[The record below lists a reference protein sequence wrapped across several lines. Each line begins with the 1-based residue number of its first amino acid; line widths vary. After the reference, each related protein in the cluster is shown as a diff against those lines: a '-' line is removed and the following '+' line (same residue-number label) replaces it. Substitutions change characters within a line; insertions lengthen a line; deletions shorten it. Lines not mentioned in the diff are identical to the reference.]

1 MSTTRRGSFRGDS
14 RWLSVP
20 SLMLLALVAAAAF
33 WLSFGGL
40 AAVSSRAGVPAFVLP
55 LLLDGGILAL
65 GFVRAMLRGQRRRT
79 WFVVVLLL
87 AVTLVSSSVNLLVH
101 RANGDPFEVVAVTA
115 LAPVLLL
122 TFSEVII
129 YATISHDA
137 PEKKPRRTPKS
148 APAGESA
155 AASAPPRPV
164 EQVSPRKPRAVA
176 SIVPAVDVSG
186 MSEGDLL
193 ERARVLAPDPA
204 SRQRGT
210 EESIE
215 FRLIALALIDSH
227 GWTPTTLASKV
238 GDPDRN
244 RIERVTRTLRQKL
257 QQAA

>member
-1 MSTTRRGSFRGDS
+1 MVSSRRGSFRGDS
-14 RWLSVP
+14 RWLSIP
-20 SLMLLALVAAAAF
+20 SLALLAFVAAAAF

-40 AAVSSRAGVPAFVLP
+40 AEVSSRAGVPPFVLP

-87 AVTLVSSSVNLLVH
+87 AVTLVSSTVNLLVH
-101 RANGDPFEVVAVTA
+101 RSAGDSFEVVAVTA
-115 LAPVLLL
+115 LAPLLLL

-129 YATISHDA
+129 YATVSHDA
-137 PEKKPRRTPKS
+137 PERKPRRTPKS
-148 APAGESA
+148 APASEST

-164 EQVSPRKPRAVA
+164 EQAASRKPRAVA
-176 SIVPAVDVSG
+176 SIAPAVDVSG
-186 MSEGDLL
+186 MTEADLL
-193 ERARVLAPDPA
+193 ERARALAPDPA

-215 FRLIALALIDSH
+215 FRSVALRLIDAH
-227 GWTPTTLASKV
+227 GWTPTTLAAEV

-244 RIERVTRTLRQKL
+244 RIERVTRNLRQKL
-257 QQAA
+257 AQAA

>member
-1 MSTTRRGSFRGDS
+1 MSTRRGSFRGDS
-14 RWLSVP
+14 RWLSIP

-87 AVTLVSSSVNLLVH
+87 AVTLVSSCVNLLVH
-101 RANGDPFEVVAVTA
+101 RANGDAFEVVAVTA

-137 PEKKPRRTPKS
+137 PERKPRRTPKPVS
-148 APAGESA
+148 ASENA
-155 AASAPPRPV
+155 AADAPPRPIA
-164 EQVSPRKPRAVA
+164 QAAPRKPRAVA

-186 MSEGDLL
+186 MTEADLL
-193 ERARVLAPDPA
+193 ARARLLAPDPA

-210 EESIE
+210 EESVE
-215 FRLIALALIDSH
+215 FRSVALRLIDNF
-227 GWTPTTLASKV
+227 GWTPTTLAAEV

-244 RIERVTRTLRQKL
+244 RIERVTRSLRQKL
-257 QQAA
+257 AQAA